1 MPRQQRDVSLTA
13 STHLVIQP
21 AIICALKPKKGN
33 IRQLPHLK
41 CTENVN
47 HAVWDRM
54 SRSWRRGSVQQES
67 SRCISIWFYLQ
78 FHRGPVAYSVSLP
91 LGKTWAK
98 RFWGVSFILKH
109 VDFFISHLYQHE
121 GCPGVSSIAF
131 NMPHR
136 GLEQKRQMNQKQL
149 FVRKVCALQFLKN
162 CMKHLCCRTDNGE
175 IRETL
180 IFMWR
185 TSVQHAVD
193 ACVVCIR
200 LHGGPG
206 LTVCLVFSSL
216 VTNEMQQEN
225 SWKGRCPV
233 YNTSSCSM
241 CVALVYF
248 TKTDW
253 RHQTIRRT
261 ERTYPTLHENP
272 TWQAQCFHCMPCQP
286 THHAFSASF
295 TFQWNFCRCHLAWL
309 GFKVKQRCIEWSS
322 GTEFFIILFGRSHRD
337 LQPSGAAGGRHCML
351 WSHIPC

>member
-1 MPRQQRDVSLTA
+1 MCP
-13 STHLVIQP
+13 
-21 AIICALKPKKGN
+21 KGN

-98 RFWGVSFILKH
+98 RFWVVSFILKH
-109 VDFFISHLYQHE
+109 VDFFMSHLYQHE

-136 GLEQKRQMNQKQL
+136 GLEQNRQMNQNQL
-149 FVRKVCALQFLKN
+149 FVRNVAPRRALQFLKN
-162 CMKHLCCRTDNGE
+162 CMKHLCWRTDNGE
-175 IRETL
+175 ICETI

-193 ACVVCIR
+193 ACVVCIH

-225 SWKGRCPV
+225 SWKGRCPCIQHACNEGFQKDDGHAKTV
-233 YNTSSCSM
+233 CCTGLLYKNRLKASNESKNGTNVSNTARESN
-241 CVALVYF
+241 VTGAVL
-248 TKTDW
+248 
-253 RHQTIRRT
+253 
-261 ERTYPTLHENP
+261 PLH
-272 TWQAQCFHCMPCQP
+272 AM
-286 THHAFSASF
+286 SAYAP
-295 TFQWNFCRCHLAWL
+295 RVL
-309 GFKVKQRCIEWSS
+309 GLIY
-322 GTEFFIILFGRSHRD
+322 
-337 LQPSGAAGGRHCML
+337 
-351 WSHIPC
+351 IPMKLL